1 MRFGETVVRL
11 RATTVANPY
20 SAEAEAEDWTN
31 PAELEIRGV
40 GFEPSG
46 TEVVTVD
53 GTTVY
58 RRARFFLPYG
68 ADVTEADR
76 IRRPDGSV
84 FKAAGPRADWTN
96 PLTGRRAGS
105 VIEAE
110 VVT

>member
-11 RATTVANPY
+11 RARTAINPY
-20 SAEAEAEDWTN
+20 SGEADAADWAN
-31 PAELEIRGV
+31 PDRLEIYGV

-53 GTTVY
+53 GATTY
-58 RRARFFLPYG
+58 RRARFLLPFG

-76 IRRPDGSV
+76 IVRADGTTYR
-84 FKAAGPRADWTN
+84 AATPRADFIN
-96 PLTGRRAGS
+96 PFTGRRAGS
-105 VIEAE
+105 AIDAE